1 MKENIYDVTKDI
13 INIIDSYNIKPL
25 NEEDNGDMVSLTD
38 DELKSEEDLIKQTV
52 SNRIEVKSVNVYK
65 SDRNVLLLGEMTDM
79 NIGFQM
85 SLNDSEG
92 LSIYPKEENEKII
105 TLNQNSLR
113 NLQKLVGYYEN
124 WKDTWFNEKLDLIFG
139 NEANNNQ

>member
-1 MKENIYDVTKDI
+1 MKENIYEITKEI
-13 INIIDSYNIKPL
+13 LNIIDSYNVKVINENLDGDVIKL
-25 NEEDNGDMVSLTD
+25 NDS
-38 DELKSEEDLIKQTV
+38 ELKSEEDLIKQTV
-52 SNRIEVKSVNVYK
+52 SNRIDLKTVNVYK
-65 SDRNVLLLGEMTDM
+65 SDRNVLLIGEMTDM

-105 TLNQNSLR
+105 TLNQSSLR

-139 NEANNNQ
+139 DEGNNN